1 MAAHIHAALMA
12 EYAKDAAESE
22 TPWKNWEFRN
32 ICNDEWEN
40 MSCHPSWVETCKYRR
55 KPKTIRIGDMEVP
68 EPMKTAPEYGTVYWF
83 PSFRHSTSVNNF
95 IWSGNAGDNRMLQC
109 GFCHAT
115 KEAAEAHAQALIL
128 ISGGTF

>member
-12 EYAKDAAESE
+12 EYAKDATESE
-22 TPWKNWEFRN
+22 TPWENWE
-32 ICNDEWEN
+32 ICYEGIWNPMHN
-40 MSCHPSWVETCKYRR
+40 HPAWVTLTQYRR

-83 PSFRHSTSVNNF
+83 PSFRHSKPANNF
-95 IWSGNAGDNRMLQC
+95 AWSGDEGDNRMLQR

>member
-22 TPWKNWEFRN
+22 MPWKNWEFLDHSPN
-32 ICNDEWEN
+32 QWLQCLYSPEWNE
-40 MSCHPSWVETCKYRR
+40 EYAYRR

-83 PSFRHSTSVNNF
+83 PSFHCSEVADNCS
-95 IWSGNAGDNRMLQC
+95 WAGDDIDNRLFQR

-115 KEAAEAHAQALIL
+115 LKAAEAHAKALIKV
-128 ISGGTF
+128 SGGEV